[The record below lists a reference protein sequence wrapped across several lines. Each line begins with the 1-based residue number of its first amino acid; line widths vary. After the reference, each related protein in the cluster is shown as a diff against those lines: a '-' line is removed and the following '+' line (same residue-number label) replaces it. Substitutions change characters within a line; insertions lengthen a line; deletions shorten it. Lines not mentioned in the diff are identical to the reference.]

1 MPLIATRIEHLWW
14 VDAFAF
20 LVLALQLPI
29 PVFWLVIHPAIGFWR
44 RRSRRWYI
52 AVAAGSWLLMWGLL
66 LVPFDWWVE
75 VRFSDHLLV
84 TLAGLGL
91 IAGDEWLL
99 WQVKREMNWR
109 VLVGLAELHPE
120 RPESRVVRG
129 GIYERV
135 RHPRYLGALLSWWGA
150 VLLTGATRVGYL
162 VALFTALALL
172 VMELE
177 ERELLRRLG
186 EDYAEYRRRVPR
198 LLPRWPRRLRGW
210 RGEPATSVTKGV
222 SSTEEAG
229 R

>member
-1 MPLIATRIEHLWW
+1 MALEASSFDHPWW

-52 AVAAGSWLLMWGLL
+52 AVAAASWLTMWALL
-66 LVPFDWWVE
+66 FLPFGWWVE
-75 VRFSDHLLV
+75 IRFSDHAMV

-91 IAGDEWLL
+91 VGLDFWLL
-99 WQVKREMNWR
+99 GRVKREMNWR
-109 VLVGLAELHPE
+109 VLVGLAELQPE

-135 RHPRYLGALLSWWGA
+135 RHPRYLGALFSWWGA
-150 VLLTGATRVGYL
+150 VLLTGATRVAYL
-162 VALFTALALL
+162 VAVFTALALV

-186 EDYAEYRRRVPR
+186 EEYAEYRRRVPR
-198 LLPRWPRRLRGW
+198 LLPRWRHDLG
-210 RGEPATSVTKGV
+210 TGV
-222 SSTEEAG
+222 GSTEEA
-229 R
+229 RR